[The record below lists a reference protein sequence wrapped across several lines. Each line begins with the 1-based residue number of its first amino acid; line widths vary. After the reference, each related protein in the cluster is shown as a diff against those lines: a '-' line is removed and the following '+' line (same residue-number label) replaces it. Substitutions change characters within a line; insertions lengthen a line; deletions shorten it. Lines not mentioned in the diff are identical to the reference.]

1 MEQLLVILV
10 EKPMATIA
18 GAIAMVCLAT
28 WPLFRKRS
36 MMLTTYIGNNLGFV
50 VHYALIGHWT
60 AVATCCEQ
68 TSGTDLADRLP
79 TSGTAIHTEW
89 KKRLSLPQSVGLHRR
104 SAARPPIGSIG
115 SPKVERRGRDGF
127 TSSH

>member
-28 WPLFRKRS
+28 WPLFRKRP
-36 MMLTTYIGNNLGFV
+36 MLTTYIGNDLGFV

-60 AVATCCEQ
+60 AVAMNGLMAVQ
-68 TSGTDLADRLP
+68 TIIAIWLPRWPRFRWVYYALMPVLAVASLFTWQGLP
-79 TSGTAIHTEW
+79 SLLAAVATALSTSRRH
-89 KKRLSLPQSVGLHRR
+89 RSLCRR
-104 SAARPPIGSIG
+104 RA
-115 SPKVERRGRDGF
+115 
-127 TSSH
+127 